1 MMNLLKKAFLIIVVT
16 GFSATVSLAQ
26 GFEGI
31 LDFRKYSP
39 SDTTHYKYYI
49 KEGNVRVEEI
59 NKKGEIV
66 GIMLVLP
73 KINSVRALSP
83 ERKMYMEVPNN
94 NTPTFKG
101 TPEIQKTKL
110 TKEIAGVK
118 CTQWRIKSAD
128 DKTEIT
134 YWIAKGGYDFFIPLI
149 KTLNRKDKLSYYF
162 LNIPEN
168 EGVFPFEAE
177 ERSLTRDLRSML
189 KVDNITKQKLDNKI
203 FSIPA
208 DYKKYEK

>member
-1 MMNLLKKAFLIIVVT
+1 
-16 GFSATVSLAQ
+16 
-26 GFEGI
+26 
-31 LDFRKYSP
+31 
-39 SDTTHYKYYI
+39 
-49 KEGNVRVEEI
+49 
-59 NKKGEIV
+59 
-66 GIMLVLP
+66 
-73 KINSVRALSP
+73 
-83 ERKMYMEVPNN
+83 MEVPNN
-94 NTPTFKG
+94 NAPAFKG

-203 FSIPA
+203 FTIPA